1 MNIGLTQQT
10 IGDHREAVE
19 SLSGGIAGLPT
30 DWLNAE
36 WMHEYQQALDQAEA
50 AEDDSPSD
58 QD

>member
-1 MNIGLTQQT
+1 MSANGINSWNPPQ
-10 IGDHREAVE
+10 
-19 SLSGGIAGLPT
+19 SGP